1 MNCGALNSTAEQP
14 VAVLGVCRQNLVPGK
29 VVSYLEQSVTVTADI
44 HDSLTEN
51 IQYWEIYTTIGSL
64 SAKICPQNVTY
75 FKPGDRNSTPIIA
88 SLFMRAHRGLHVAN
102 LRPLD
107 RFLRSIVLCFL
118 LRKKINNVAIRH
130 RCDFYAA
137 VFA

>member
-1 MNCGALNSTAEQP
+1 M
-14 VAVLGVCRQNLVPGK
+14 
-29 VVSYLEQSVTVTADI
+29 TVTADI

-64 SAKICPQNVTY
+64 SAKICPQNLTY
-75 FKPGDRNSTPIIA
+75 FKPGARNSTPIIA
-88 SLFMRAHRGLHVAN
+88 SIFMRIVAN
-102 LRPLD
+102 PRPLD

-118 LRKKINNVAIRH
+118 RGKKFNNVAIRH